1 MMDYHLA
8 NIVQAFGWVLANP
21 LNIGMLILASFIGL
35 MAGATPGITS
45 VAITAILLP
54 FTIWLPP
61 ETAII
66 ALVAAYTSAVYGGSV
81 SAVLFRIPGSTE
93 NIMTAL
99 DGYELT
105 KKGRSG
111 YALMLSRFYSFI
123 GGLVGGLIVLF
134 FTPILADVA
143 VMFGPSEMFALI
155 VMAVS
160 FLATFEGGFKAVIA
174 ALLGFFLATIGSDPT
189 TGMYRF
195 TFGITALGGG
205 FDLVAVLLGIFAIP
219 EILRLLEGELK
230 VEVLREKYRFVELM
244 FPEKSFFI
252 RSAPLVFLVA
262 IPIGWLIGFLPGIGA
277 STAAVVAYMMAKRF
291 SKEPHR
297 WGTGIPEGVA
307 VPEAANNAAAMG
319 TLVPT
324 LALGIPGGAATAI
337 ILGALMIHGVIPG
350 AWIFRYRAHLG
361 YTVLVGTL
369 LSNLIFYLLAPAVIY
384 MFLRIGEFLRRNIPL
399 LAVSVMFFSVFGA
412 YVVRNSIIDIVAV
425 LVIGVMSYILG
436 RYKFPTAPIA
446 IGFVLGPLA
455 EKYFRR
461 SLDIAFGNPAVF
473 LTSPISQFI
482 YIATIIMIVVP
493 ALYTRRKAMINKK
506 EAK

>member
-1 MMDYHLA
+1 MEYHLI
-8 NIVQAFGWVLANP
+8 NIYYAFINIFTNP
-21 LNIGMLILASFIGL
+21 LNIGMLIIASFIGL
-35 MAGATPGITS
+35 LAGATPGITS

-54 FTIWLPP
+54 FTVWLPP
-61 ETAII
+61 ETAIV
-66 ALVAAYTSAVYGGSV
+66 ALVAAYASAVYGGSV

-111 YALMLSRFYSFI
+111 LALMLSRFYSFL
-123 GGLVGGLIVLF
+123 GGLVGGIIVLF
-134 FTPILADVA
+134 FTPLLADVA
-143 VMFGPSEMFALI
+143 VMFGPSEMFALV
-155 VMAVS
+155 VMAIS
-160 FLATFEGGFKAVIA
+160 FLATFEGGVKAVIS

-205 FDLVAVLLGIFAIP
+205 FDLVAVLLGVFAVP
-219 EILRLLEGELK
+219 
-230 VEVLREKYRFVELM
+230 EVLRLVESELRMEVVKERYGFRELM
-244 FPEKSFFI
+244 FPSKEFFV
-252 RSAPLVFLVA
+252 RSAPLIFGIA
-262 IPIGWLIGFLPGIGA
+262 IPIGWFIGFLPGIGA
-277 STAAVVAYMMAKRF
+277 STAAVVAYIMARRF
-291 SKEPHR
+291 SKNPEK

-350 AWIFRYRAHLG
+350 AWIFTYRAQLG
-361 YTVLVGTL
+361 YTVLVGTV
-369 LSNLIFYLLAPAVIY
+369 LSNVVFYLLAPLVVY
-384 MFLRIGEFLRRNIPL
+384 MFLRLGEFLRRNIPL
-399 LAVSVMFFSVFGA
+399 LVVTIMFFCVFGT
-412 YVVRNSIIDIVAV
+412 YVIRNSVVDIMAT
-425 LVIGVMSYILG
+425 LLIGVMTYVLG

-461 SLDIAFGNPAVF
+461 SLDIALGNPLVF
-473 LTSPISQFI
+473 ITSPISQFI
-482 YIATIIMIVVP
+482 YIATAIMIVVP
-493 ALYTRRKAMINKK
+493 TLYIKLKARPNNVTRP
-506 EAK
+506 

>member
-8 NIVQAFGWVLANP
+8 NIAQAFSYVLTNP
-21 LNIGMLILASFIGL
+21 LNIGVLILASFLGL
-35 MAGATPGITS
+35 IAGATPGITS

-54 FTIWLPP
+54 FTLWLPP

-66 ALVAAYTSAVYGGSV
+66 ALVAAYASAVYGGSV
-81 SAVLFRIPGSTE
+81 SAVIFRIPGSTE

-99 DGYELT
+99 DGYEMT
-105 KKGRSG
+105 KKGRCG
-111 YALMLSRFYSFI
+111 EALMLSRFYSFI
-123 GGLVGGLIVLF
+123 GGLVGGIIVLL
-134 FTPILADVA
+134 FTPVLADVA

-155 VMAVS
+155 VMAIS
-160 FLATFEGGFKAVIA
+160 FLATFEGGIKAIIS

-230 VEVLREKYRFVELM
+230 VEVIREKYRMRELM
-244 FPEKSFFI
+244 APSKSFFVK
-252 RSAPLVFLVA
+252 SAPLVFLIA

-277 STAAVVAYMMAKRF
+277 STAAVISYIMARRF
-291 SKEPHR
+291 SKEPER
-297 WGTGIPEGVA
+297 WGKGIPEGVA

-350 AWIFRYRAHLG
+350 AWIFRYRAQLG

-369 LSNLIFYLLAPAVIY
+369 LSNIFFYLLAPAVVY
-384 MFLRIGEFLRRNIPL
+384 MFLRVGEYLRRNIPFL
-399 LAVSVMFFSVFGA
+399 SVTVIFFSAMGA
-412 YVVRNSIIDIVAV
+412 YVIRNSVVDIIAV
-425 LVIGVMSYILG
+425 LFIGIISYILN
-436 RYKFPTAPIA
+436 RYKFPTTPMA

-461 SLDIAFGNPAVF
+461 SLDIAFGNPLVF
-473 LTSPISQFI
+473 LSSPISQFI
-482 YIATIIMIVVP
+482 YVATAIMILVP
-493 ALYTRRKAMINKK
+493 IIYSRMKSRKQS
-506 EAK
+506 

>member
-1 MMDYHLA
+1 MDYHLT
-8 NIVQAFGWVLANP
+8 NIAQAFVLIMTNP
-21 LNIGMLILASFIGL
+21 LNIGMLIFSSFIGL
-35 MAGATPGITS
+35 LAGATPGITS

-54 FTIWLPP
+54 FTLWLPP
-61 ETAII
+61 DTAII
-66 ALVAAYTSAVYGGSV
+66 SLIAAYASAVYGGSV

-105 KKGRSG
+105 KRGKSG
-111 YALMLSRFYSFI
+111 FALMLSRFYSFI
-123 GGLVGGLIVLF
+123 GGFVGGIIVLF
-134 FTPILADVA
+134 FTPVLADVA
-143 VMFGPSEMFALI
+143 IMFGPSEMFALI
-155 VMAVS
+155 VMAIS
-160 FLATFEGGFKAVIA
+160 FLATFEGGFKAVVS

-205 FDLVAVLLGIFAIP
+205 FDLVAVLLGIFAVP
-219 EILRLLEGELK
+219 EILRLLESKLK
-230 VEVLREKYRFVELM
+230 IDVIREKYTFKELM
-244 FPEKSFFI
+244 FPSKSFFI
-252 RSAPLVFLVA
+252 KSAPLIFLVA

-277 STAAVVAYMMAKRF
+277 STAAVIAYIMAKRF
-291 SKEPHR
+291 SKEPEK

-350 AWIFRYRAHLG
+350 AWIFKYRAQLG

-369 LSNLIFYLLAPAVIY
+369 LSNLIFYVLAPVVIY
-384 MFLRIGEFLRRNIPL
+384 MFLRIGEFLRKNIPF
-399 LAVSVMFFSVFGA
+399 LAISVIFFSVFGA
-412 YVVRNSIIDIVAV
+412 YAIRNSVVDIMAV
-425 LVIGVMSYILG
+425 LFIGVISYLLG
-436 RYKFPTAPIA
+436 RYKFPTAPMA

-461 SLDIAFGNPAVF
+461 ALDIAFGNPAVF
-473 LTSPISQFI
+473 ITSPISQLI
-482 YIATIIMIVVP
+482 YVATLIMIVVP
-493 ALYTRRKAMINKK
+493 TFYSRKKK
-506 EAK
+506 AEIRSK